1 MVTEVHLSRPR
12 EEIVPQK
19 MKGDQDLIA
28 LSMLSQLTTQTTK
41 VDVNDLSAATLMED
55 LLEVVA
61 MLAALQIA
69 KTEYSASQDTS
80 MNEVN
85 QKLVVMLQQSYKH
98 VCEEIHKLD
107 EEKAKAHTIE
117 KILKIVAIIATVTG
131 MLLALT
137 DIVML
142 VVLSVLLILT
152 VTDTLTKVAQELQQA
167 LAKHLSKGAAAALTA
182 LIMTVGTTL
191 IGAGAAGLTAI
202 IQELVSILSSSLAT
216 GVGEGAMAGAGAA
229 ADAGNTT
236 VSTEIECSEASDTEQ
251 LKPIAKTDSDTPLE
265 TEQNDENLLNLTKD
279 EFSWDRVQERLSEGL
294 PGKTKARKA
303 LGLLAQGAVYSAHE
317 YAEALFSLIDTLYA
331 KTHHGKHISSE
342 AEAIIEAVIAVAFI
356 IGAAGFQMQMAK
368 ETSATTES
376 ALSKMLG
383 KGRLTKLL
391 RVNQSLNFLSNG
403 TASILS
409 LFQGLDYAAMGESDK
424 KKGEALS
431 SITILKAT
439 LDQSTSEAK
448 GQRTHDRQE
457 LESMAEWSAL
467 LDTTLV
473 PMEGVAR
480 VTA

>member
-191 IGAGAAGLTAI
+191 VGAGAAGLTAI

-229 ADAGNTT
+229 ADAGDTT
-236 VSTEIECSEASDTEQ
+236 VSTEIDCSEASATEQ
-251 LKPIAKTDSDTPLE
+251 PKPMSK
-265 TEQNDENLLNLTKD
+265 TEQSDENLLNLTQD
-279 EFSWDRVQERLSEGL
+279 AFSWDRVQERLSEGL

-342 AEAIIEAVIAVAFI
+342 AEAIIEAVITVAFI

-368 ETSATTES
+368 ETSTTAES

-409 LFQGLDYAAMGESDK
+409 LFQGLDYAAMGENDK

-467 LDTTLV
+467 LDATLV